1 MSSSNESLL
10 GRVAVAANLITPE
23 QLEEALRVH
32 GRSTD
37 GSLRLGQILVNLGFF
52 SEDQLGQLIEL
63 QKQVVAK
70 AREKAQR
77 RARSEVAAPSDGYET
92 SFLGAEP
99 VLGDPELEQPTP
111 AEPDAFE
118 PDAFEPSALEQAE
131 SEPAV
136 AEPAVA
142 KPAVAKPAPAERP
155 APKRARARLP
165 KPAPAAPTDATAH
178 DRSWPDSLDGFLM
191 EAARAGASDVH
202 IHSAAPLKMRLLGR
216 LHDHGSLPL
225 PPAKAEELVMS
236 SLDPEQRA
244 SFEEFGE
251 VDFCYELEGVGRF
264 RANAYRQLRGVDA
277 AYRFI
282 PLEPPSLDSL
292 SLPSSL
298 ARFTSYHQGMVL
310 LTGPTSCGKSST
322 LAALVNLINEDRA
335 EHILTIEDPI
345 EFLHESKRCVVNQ
358 RSVRRDTQSFARALR
373 GALREDPD
381 VIVIGELRDRE
392 TIALA
397 MSAAETGHLVLATLH
412 TDNAI
417 RTVNRI
423 VGAFP
428 PSQQDQVRTM
438 LSESLKAVI
447 SQRMVPGADGVSLLP
462 ALEVMVVNRAIGNMI
477 REQKTVQIHSMLQT
491 GSGEGMCLLDNSL
504 AELVRSGRVAREDA
518 LRACEDPKLI
528 P

>member
-23 QLEEALRVH
+23 QLEEALRMH
-32 GRSTD
+32 GRSED
-37 GSLRLGQILVNLGFF
+37 QPRLGEALVELGYLT
-52 SEDQLGQLIEL
+52 EAQLSQVIAL
-63 QKQVVAK
+63 QKQVVA
-70 AREKAQR
+70 RAQER
-77 RARSEVAAPSDGYET
+77 VRARARDEDLAAPADDTGPGPET
-92 SFLGAEP
+92 GFLGSEP
-99 VLGDPELEQPTP
+99 VLGDPQQEEPP
-111 AEPDAFE
+111 A
-118 PDAFEPSALEQAE
+118 

-136 AEPAVA
+136 AEPGVA
-142 KPAVAKPAPAERP
+142 APAPATRPRPAAAKPAPVRHE
-155 APKRARARLP
+155 
-165 KPAPAAPTDATAH
+165 DH
-178 DRSWPDSLDGFLM
+178 PDTLDGLLL
-191 EAARAGASDVH
+191 EVARAGASDLH
-202 IHSAAPLKMRLLGR
+202 IHSGAAVKMRMLGR

-225 PPAKAEELVMS
+225 PASNAEELVMS

-244 SFEEFGE
+244 CFEEFGE
-251 VDFCYELEGVGRF
+251 VDFCYALEGVGRF
-264 RANAYRQLRGVDA
+264 RASAYRQLRGVDGT
-277 AYRFI
+277 YRFI
-282 PLEPPSLDSL
+282 PPEPPSLDSL
-292 SLPSSL
+292 GLPSNL

-358 RSVRRDTQSFARALR
+358 RAVGRDTQSFARALR

-381 VIVIGELRDRE
+381 IIVIGELRDRE

-423 VGAFP
+423 VGSFP
-428 PSQQDQVRTM
+428 PNQQDQVRTM

-447 SQRMVPGADGVSLLP
+447 SQRLVPSADGRSLLP
-462 ALEVMVVNRAIGNMI
+462 AIEVMVVNRAVGNMI
-477 REQKTVQIHSMLQT
+477 REQKTVQIHSLLQT

-504 AELVRSGRVAREDA
+504 ADLVRSGRLAREDA